1 MGLFNYIF
9 CKFPLP
15 LKGANKLEYQTK
27 DIEPNFMEHYEIRE
41 NGTLWK
47 QVYDI
52 EDHSDPKAKG
62 WKRIIGTMTR
72 VNLRWKR
79 QYPTTTIWFYAY
91 IGDINDEKKKVRWIE
106 WRAELVKGK
115 VTEIKRVKNRK

>member
-9 CKFPLP
+9 CFFPLP

-27 DIEPNFMEHYEIRE
+27 DLEPNFMETYEIRE

-47 QVYDI
+47 KVYDI
-52 EDHSDPKAKG
+52 EDHRDPKTKG
-62 WKRIIGTMTR
+62 WKRVR

-79 QYPTTTIWFYAY
+79 QYPTTTIWFYTY